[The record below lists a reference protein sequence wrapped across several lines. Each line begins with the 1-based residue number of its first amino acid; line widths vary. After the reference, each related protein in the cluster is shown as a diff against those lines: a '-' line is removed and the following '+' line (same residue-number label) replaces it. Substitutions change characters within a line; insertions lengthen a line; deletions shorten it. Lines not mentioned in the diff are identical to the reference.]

1 MKEGMNMFIY
11 DIKEQLNNLPEPYKT
26 QLSETPDEVLFQAF
40 SKELQGILDCIDAGI
55 YIVDDKKRIVMINKN
70 AREKLSTDPDFVIGK
85 PLTDLV
91 KMGIFPAEEIVT
103 LPVFETKKPNTII
116 RASKNHAIATALPQ
130 LDGDKVVRVIET
142 DQVLNELIN
151 IKSTI
156 EEEIELNE
164 KYKSE
169 LEYFRNKEMSAAD
182 EIIAESPAMK
192 KLLTTAAKVAS
203 SDATLLL
210 LGESGVGKE
219 VMAKFIYK
227 NSSRSDKPF
236 IKLNCSALPENLLE
250 SELFGYEKG
259 SFTGASS
266 KGKIGFFELADQ
278 GTLLLDEIDTLPL
291 HLQPKLL
298 RVLQEGEIIRIGG
311 TKSIKVDVRLI
322 AATNSNLAQAV
333 AEGRFRQDLYYRLN
347 VIPLDIPPLRDRTA
361 DIMPLAGHFID
372 KLNEKYHKYKHINYT
387 CGPVLSG
394 RTWPGNVRQL
404 ENLMERVYLS
414 TDAIFITAAHLEP
427 YLFEEMPLDPS
438 GKSLKDIVG
447 DYEKKYIEKV
457 MGNYSS
463 TQELAN
469 ALQIDK
475 STLTRKIARY
485 GIKNIY

>member
-1 MKEGMNMFIY
+1 MFIY
-11 DIKEQLNNLPEPYKT
+11 DIKEQLNNLPEPYRT
-26 QLSETPDEVLFQAF
+26 QLSETPDEILFQAF
-40 SKELQGILDCIDAGI
+40 CKELQGIIDCIDVGI
-55 YIVDDKKRIVMINKN
+55 YIVDAQKRIVAINSH
-70 AREKLSTDPDFVIGK
+70 ARNKLSTDPDFVIGK

-91 KMGIFPAEEIVT
+91 KMGIFPADEIVT
-103 LPVFETKKPNTII
+103 LPVFETKKINSII
-116 RASKNHAIATALPQ
+116 RVRKNNVIATAIPQ
-130 LDGDKVVRVIET
+130 MDGDRIIRVIET
-142 DQVLNELIN
+142 DHTINELVGL
-151 IKSTI
+151 KAEI
-156 EEEIELNE
+156 EKEIELNE

-169 LEYFRNKEMSAAD
+169 LEYYRNKEMSAAD
-182 EIIAESPAMK
+182 DIIAESPAMK
-192 KLLTTAAKVAS
+192 KLLTTASKVAAT
-203 SDATLLL
+203 DATLLL

-227 NSSRSDKPF
+227 NSLRSDKPF

-298 RVLQEGEIIRIGG
+298 RVLQEGEIIRVGG

-322 AATNSNLAQAV
+322 AATNANLTRAV

-347 VIPLDIPPLRDRTA
+347 VIPLDIPPLRERVA

-372 KLNEKYHKYKHINYT
+372 KLNDKYHKYKHINYT

-394 RTWPGNVRQL
+394 YGWPGNVRQL

-427 YLFEEMPLDPS
+427 YLIEEMPLDPS

-447 DYEKKYIEKV
+447 NYEKKYIEKV

-463 TQELAN
+463 TQELAD

>member
-1 MKEGMNMFIY
+1 MFIY

-26 QLSETPDEVLFQAF
+26 QLSETPDEILFQAF

-91 KMGIFPAEEIVT
+91 KMGVFPAEEIVT

-361 DIMPLAGHFID
+361 DIMPLAGHFIE

>member
-1 MKEGMNMFIY
+1 MNMFIY

-26 QLSETPDEVLFQAF
+26 QLSETPDEILFQAF

-91 KMGIFPAEEIVT
+91 KMGVFPAEEIVT

-361 DIMPLAGHFID
+361 DIMPLAGHFIE

>member
-1 MKEGMNMFIY
+1 MFIY

-26 QLSETPDEVLFQAF
+26 QLSETPDEILFQAF
-40 SKELQGILDCIDAGI
+40 SKELQGILDCIDVGI
-55 YIVDDKKRIVMINKN
+55 YVVDSQKRIVAINKE
-70 AREKLSTDPDFVIGK
+70 ARGKLSTDPEFVIGK
-85 PLTDLV
+85 PLPQLV
-91 KMGIFPAEEIVT
+91 EMGIFPADEICT
-103 LPVFETKKPNTII
+103 LPCFETKKPNTII
-116 RASKNHAIATALPQ
+116 RTNKNHVIATAIPQ
-130 LDGDKVVRVIET
+130 LDGERIVRVIET
-142 DQVLNELIN
+142 DQNINELTSL
-151 IKSTI
+151 KSYV
-156 EEEIELNE
+156 ENEIELNE

-169 LEYFRNKEMSAAD
+169 LEYFRNKEISAAD

-192 KLLTTAAKVAS
+192 KLLTTAARVAT

-361 DIMPLAGHFID
+361 DIMPLAGHFIE

>member
-1 MKEGMNMFIY
+1 MNMFIY

-26 QLSETPDEVLFQAF
+26 QLSETPDEILFQAF

-182 EIIAESPAMK
+182 EIIAESLAMK
-192 KLLTTAAKVAS
+192 KLLTIAAKVAT

-361 DIMPLAGHFID
+361 DIMPLAGHFIE

>member
-1 MKEGMNMFIY
+1 MFIY
-11 DIKEQLNNLPEPYKT
+11 DINEQLNNLPEPYKT
-26 QLSETPDEVLFQAF
+26 QLSEIPEDILFQAF
-40 SKELQGILDCIDAGI
+40 LKELQAIIDCIDAGI
-55 YIVDDKKRIVMINKN
+55 YIVDAEKRIVAINKTS
-70 AREKLSTDPDFVIGK
+70 RSKLSTDPEFVMGK
-85 PLTDLV
+85 PLEHLV
-91 KMGIFPAEEIVT
+91 DIGVFPVDEIVT

-116 RASKNHAIATALPQ
+116 RTRKNNVVATAIPQ
-130 LDGDKVVRVIET
+130 LDGDRIVRVIET
-142 DQVLNELIN
+142 DQTINELMEL
-151 IKSTI
+151 KSEI
-156 EEEIELNE
+156 EKEIELNE

-169 LEYFRNKEMSAAD
+169 LAYFRNKEMSAVD
-182 EIIAESPAMK
+182 EIIAESISMQ
-192 KLLTTAAKVAS
+192 KLLSSAARVAS
-203 SDATLLL
+203 TDATLLL
-210 LGESGVGKE
+210 QGESGVGKE

-227 NSSRSDKPF
+227 NSLRSDKPF
-236 IKLNCSALPENLLE
+236 IKLNCSALPETLLE

-298 RVLQEGEIIRIGG
+298 RVLQEGEIIRVGG

-322 AATNSNLAQAV
+322 AATNANLAQAV

-347 VIPLDIPPLRDRTA
+347 VIPLNIPPLRERTA
-361 DIMPLAGHFID
+361 DIMPLASHFID
-372 KLNEKYHKYKHINYT
+372 KLNEKYHKYKHLNYT

-394 RTWPGNVRQL
+394 YSWPGNVRQL

-427 YLFEEMPLDPS
+427 YLTEEMPLDPS

-447 DYEKKYIEKV
+447 DFEKKYIEKI

-463 TQELAN
+463 TQELAD

>member
-1 MKEGMNMFIY
+1 MFIY

-26 QLSETPDEVLFQAF
+26 QLSEIPENILFQAF
-40 SKELQGILDCIDAGI
+40 SKELQGIIDCIDAGI
-55 YIVDDKKRIVMINKN
+55 YIVDDTKSIVFINKN
-70 AREKLSTDPDFVIGK
+70 AREKLSTDPDFLIGK
-85 PLTDLV
+85 PLTELI

-116 RASKNHAIATALPQ
+116 RARKNHAIATAIPQ
-130 LDGDKVVRVIET
+130 MDGDRVIRVIET
-142 DQVLNELIN
+142 DQILNELIDTKAE
-151 IKSTI
+151 IDK
-156 EEEIELNE
+156 EIELNE

-169 LEYFRNKEMSAAD
+169 LEYFRNKEISAAD
-182 EIIAESPAMK
+182 EIIAESIPMRR
-192 KLLTTAAKVAS
+192 LLTTAAKVAS
-203 SDATLLL
+203 TDATLLL

-227 NSSRSDKPF
+227 NSLRNGKPF

-298 RVLQEGEIIRIGG
+298 RVLQEGEIIRVGG

-322 AATNSNLAQAV
+322 AATNSNLAKAV
-333 AEGRFRQDLYYRLN
+333 TEGRFRQDLYYRLN
-347 VIPLDIPPLRDRTA
+347 VIPLDIPALRERTA
-361 DIMPLAGHFID
+361 DIMPLASHFID
-372 KLNEKYHKYKHINYT
+372 KLNEKYHKYKHLNYT
-387 CGPVLSG
+387 CGPVLSAYS
-394 RTWPGNVRQL
+394 WPGNVRQL

-414 TDAIFITAAHLEP
+414 TDAVFITAAHLEP
-427 YLFEEMPLDPS
+427 YLLDEMPMDPS

-457 MGNYSS
+457 MGSYSS